1 MRSQI
6 RRQVTYANLMA
17 TSLSSSRW
25 DTASVTREVWR
36 MVEMKYLVSATPG
49 PMPPTPEQFDAAI
62 DWLEGKVNDG
72 TFDCIFGYVE
82 GGGFS
87 VTNADSHRE
96 ALDVMADYPL
106 FGLVTWEV
114 RPLLE
119 FKEGIDTVRAKLA
132 EAQAA
137 MAGG

>member
-1 MRSQI
+1 
-6 RRQVTYANLMA
+6 
-17 TSLSSSRW
+17 
-25 DTASVTREVWR
+25 
-36 MVEMKYLVSATPG
+36 
-49 PMPPTPEQFDAAI
+49 
-62 DWLEGKVNDG
+62 
-72 TFDCIFGYVE
+72 VE

-87 VTNADSHRE
+87 VANAGSHRE
-96 ALDVMADYPL
+96 ALDLMADYPL

-114 RPLLE
+114 RPLLD